1 MKRNCLIFAI
11 LYLLVSCKS
20 VPAGFKELDVKAFEI
35 TVPETW
41 AYEDPGDVGDSFGGQ
56 ITGPTVLLNFEYS
69 AAGYASNLMQTE
81 NDFLSSGG
89 WREACH
95 FCQKDVTYTDSA
107 NVTALKQSEMNMKH
121 IKDPSLVKVEPYPVE
136 KVERIHVP
144 SKEQKKL
151 FPYADFVAD
160 ISNKDSVKSI
170 PLMVPMVIKQHNII
184 VDSTDK
190 YVIKTIW
197 PKKPGRG
204 MTGVYIKSRTSRFNF
219 QMNGVDLSAADQKL
233 ALAAFKTITFKK

>member
-1 MKRNCLIFAI
+1 MKRNCFIFAI

-20 VPAGFKELDVKAFEI
+20 VPDGLKELDVKAFEI
-35 TVPETW
+35 TVPKTW
-41 AYEDPGDVGDSFGGQ
+41 MYEDPGDVGDSFGGQ
-56 ITGPTVLLNFEYS
+56 ITGPNVLLNFDCS
-69 AAGYASNLMQTE
+69 AEGSASNLMQTA
-81 NDFLSSGG
+81 NDFLSLGG
-89 WREACH
+89 WRQACH
-95 FCQKDVTYTDSA
+95 FCQKDVIYTDSA

-136 KVERIHVP
+136 KILRIHGP
-144 SKEQKKL
+144 TTEQKRL
-151 FPYADFVAD
+151 FPNADFMAD

-170 PLMVPMVIKQHNII
+170 PLILPMVIKLHNIK

-204 MTGVYIKSRTSRFNF
+204 MTGVYIKSRNSAFNF
-219 QMNGVDLSAADQKL
+219 QMNGIDLSPADQEL